1 MSLEVLGNRAQ
12 VLNAEL
18 QRAKQNVTGLTE
30 QLEQAKVHLNMVA
43 GHLNEVAYLMG
54 EEQKLAQKQA
64 AKDVAPVDS
73 KEQDN
78 GEADSKEQEQA
89 A

>member
-18 QRAKQNVTGLTE
+18 QRAKQAVTTLTE
-30 QLEQAKVHLNMVA
+30 QLDGAKVHLNMVA
-43 GHLNEVAYLMG
+43 GHLNEVAFLMG
-54 EEQKLAQKQA
+54 EEQKLAQEQA
-64 AKDVAPVDS
+64 AKDAASKES
-73 KEQDN
+73 KEQGN